1 MKGKTVRWGIL
12 CLSLVVLA
20 MPSTA
25 AAPPSWVP
33 AITSDFMTIYG
44 DATQGAALTL
54 GGVPVTKASAS
65 VLAAFAPGVANAV
78 GNYAMGSQPPVLN
91 DGEFL
96 MTIYGDDD
104 PVGKNGAAAGDNVTF
119 KLYYAPTGR
128 TYSGYTVFD
137 NDAAVPRVLY
147 ASFLS
152 DPILQPHLVTL
163 HFRNQ
168 APVISVDNGVTRLN
182 YAPSDNSTKGI
193 VYRLS
198 DPDTGD
204 FVVVDN
210 VVFRPAID
218 DASWVGVFVDSVR
231 LDNVVRASDNSATW
245 FQLGAGGGNFGD
257 NVSIVVRGPVSSKDT
272 KVFTVTVMVQDD
284 VGSPTPVTSIPV
296 QDNTVSIAVG
306 SGGGS
311 DDSENWWQKTFGC
324 AVAPIGAPVDVPSNA
339 ATLLVMVLPAVVMLL
354 RRRKK

>member
-20 MPSTA
+20 MPA
-25 AAPPSWVP
+25 MAVLLPGWVP

-44 DATQGAALTL
+44 DATRGAALTL
-54 GGVPVTKASAS
+54 DNVVVTRGSGS
-65 VLAAFAPGVANAV
+65 GLAAFAPGVTSAV
-78 GNYAMGSQPPVLN
+78 GVYWMGSQPPVLN

-96 MTIYGDDD
+96 MTIYGND
-104 PVGKNGAAAGDNVTF
+104 VLSGKSGAAAGDNVAF
-119 KLYYAPTGR
+119 KLYFAPTGR
-128 TYSGYTVFD
+128 IYSGYTVFD

-147 ASFLS
+147 ASFLT

-168 APVISVDNGVTRLN
+168 APVITVENGITRLN
-182 YAPSDNSTKGI
+182 YAPSDNSFNGI

-218 DASWVGVFVDSVR
+218 NASWVGVFVNNVR
-231 LDNVVRASDNSATW
+231 LDNVVRATDNSATW
-245 FQLGAGGGNFGD
+245 FQLGVGGGTFGD
-257 NVSIVVRGPVSSKDT
+257 NVSIVVKGPVSANDT
-272 KVFTVTVMVQDD
+272 KVFTITLMVQDD
-284 VGSPTPVTSIPV
+284 VGSPTPVTPIRV
-296 QDNTVSIAVG
+296 QDNTVSIAIG
-306 SGGGS
+306 SGG
-311 DDSENWWQKTFGC
+311 SEDNESWWHKTFGC
-324 AVAPIGAPVDVPSNA
+324 AVAPVGAPVDEPSNA
-339 ATLLVMVLPAVVMLL
+339 ASLLVMVLPALVILL
-354 RRRKK
+354 RRKR